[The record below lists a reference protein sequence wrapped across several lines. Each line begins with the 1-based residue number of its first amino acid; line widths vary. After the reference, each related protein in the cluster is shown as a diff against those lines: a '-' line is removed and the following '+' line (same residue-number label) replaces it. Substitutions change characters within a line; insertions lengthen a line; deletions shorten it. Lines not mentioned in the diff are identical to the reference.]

1 MEIDVQ
7 VMVGCNIII
16 SFGRVDV
23 ELTRE
28 QAERLKELLID
39 ALDGC
44 ERDPLLRRVNKSK

>member
-7 VMVGCNIII
+7 VMVGCNVII

-44 ERDPLLRRVNKSK
+44 KRDPLLRRVDKSK